1 MTQKLEF
8 FSSRKQLVESHET
21 RMGLF
26 ANNNIIKSNQILKYP
41 FFTTQKSSRSIIIA
55 IISFNSFIR
64 FRYYISLLINIIFIM
79 RNDMLWN
86 CWNYTTIY
94 RVIINIQ
101 NIVSTDIIL
110 LLSKTFRLSYNNIYN
125 NVINL
130 RQKMS

>member
-1 MTQKLEF
+1 MTQKLGF
-8 FSSRKQLVESHET
+8 FGSRKQLVESHET

-26 ANNNIIKSNQILKYP
+26 ANNNIVKSNQILKYP
-41 FFTTQKSSRSIIIA
+41 FFTTQKSSRNIIIA
-55 IISFNSFIR
+55 ILGLLGIGT
-64 FRYYISLLINIIFIM
+64 YYISLLINIIFIM

-94 RVIINIQ
+94 RVIINLH